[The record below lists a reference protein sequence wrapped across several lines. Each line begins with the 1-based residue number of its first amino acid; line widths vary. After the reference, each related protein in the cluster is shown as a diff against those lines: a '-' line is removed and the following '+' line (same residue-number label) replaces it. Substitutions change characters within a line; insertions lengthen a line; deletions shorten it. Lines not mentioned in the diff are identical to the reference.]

1 MTKRKMTRREFME
14 DAGSAA
20 ATCALM
26 PLHSSIPFG
35 NNSGAQDSGGQRTPL
50 RDRAARKGLLYGSSA
65 QRKEFEAD
73 PRLEATFAAQ
83 CNILVPELDLKWD
96 HLRPTPDSYNFAP
109 ADYLLN
115 FSQQH
120 QIQFRGHCLVWQ
132 RALPKWFAGYVTPQ
146 NAQQI
151 MLDHIAK
158 VAGHFSGKVHSWD
171 VVNEVIL
178 PSDKRGDGLSNS
190 PWLQNIGPEYIE
202 IAFRAARAADP
213 NALLVWN
220 EDFRNDDSPTAEANR
235 TFFLQHLKEKLSRG
249 VPIQAIGIQSHLA
262 GDQPNI
268 ACASHKHFLKQ
279 VGDLGLKILVT
290 EMDVHDQKLPA
301 DVQARDQAV
310 AAVYYN
316 YLSGILAEKA
326 VIAILTWGL
335 CNKYTWLNSR
345 HARADGLPIRPL
357 PYDENMNPTPVWD
370 AIARAIDDA
379 PLR

>member
-1 MTKRKMTRREFME
+1 MTSNEITRRKFLET
-14 DAGSAA
+14 GSAA
-20 ATCALM
+20 AACALL
-26 PLHSSIPFG
+26 PLHSSLPSRG
-35 NNSGAQDSGGQRTPL
+35 DSGSQESSGRRIPL
-50 RDRAARKGLLYGSSA
+50 REHAAKKGLLYGSSA
-65 QRKEFEAD
+65 QQKEFNAD
-73 PRLEATFAAQ
+73 PPLEATFAAQ
-83 CNILVPELDLKWD
+83 CSILVPELELKWD
-96 HLRPTPDSYNFAP
+96 HLRPSPDSYNFGP
-109 ADYLLN
+109 ADFLLN

-146 NAQQI
+146 NAQQL

-158 VAGHFSGKVHSWD
+158 VAGHFAGKVQSWD

-178 PSDKRGDGLSNS
+178 PTDRRSDGLSNS
-190 PWLQNIGPEYIE
+190 PWLQNIGTDYIDM
-202 IAFRAARAADP
+202 AFRAARAADP

-235 TFFLQHLKEKLSRG
+235 TFFLRHLKEKLSRG
-249 VPIQAIGIQSHLA
+249 VPVQAIGIQSHLA

-268 ACASHKHFLKQ
+268 ACASHQRFLKQ

-316 YLSGILAEKA
+316 YLSGILAEKS

-335 CNKYTWLNSR
+335 SNRYTWLNSR
-345 HARADGLPIRPL
+345 HPRPDGLPIRPL
-357 PYDENMNPTPVWD
+357 PFDEDMNPTPVWD
-370 AIARAIDDA
+370 AIARAFDDA
-379 PLR
+379 PSR